1 MHGRPGAT
9 RPVDETTNPQQP
21 TEWLRSGGWPAGVA
35 GGAIA
40 FPVAVLVHELGHF
53 GAFAAFGFPDPV
65 LRFSSTSWSGSG
77 EFARHIR
84 AGDVEAA
91 AALVQPWQVAVG
103 VAAGVIVTYLTLI
116 ACVLAVRRFG
126 PGPLSLVLGVGLVT
140 PLRWLGAIPIL
151 ASKLRGTLQVP
162 SNTDEGWL
170 AALTGI
176 PESLLL
182 LLGLTCLLLGYW
194 FLVTALPRGRRMRV
208 VFPTLVGSVA
218 VGGPLWVLWLGPLI
232 LP

>member
-1 MHGRPGAT
+1 M
-9 RPVDETTNPQQP
+9 
-21 TEWLRSGGWPAGVA
+21 
-35 GGAIA
+35 
-40 FPVAVLVHELGHF
+40 
-53 GAFAAFGFPDPV
+53 
-65 LRFSSTSWSGSG
+65 
-77 EFARHIR
+77 
-84 AGDVEAA
+84 EAA

-103 VAAGVIVTYLTLI
+103 VAAGVIVTYLTII

-126 PGPLSLVLGVGLVT
+126 LGPLSLVLGVGLVT
-140 PLRWLGAIPIL
+140 PLCWLGAIPIL
-151 ASKLRGTLQVP
+151 ASKLRGKLQVP

-182 LLGLTCLLLGYW
+182 LLGLTCLLLGLTCLLLGYW
-194 FLVTALPRGRRMRV
+194 FLVTAIPRGRRMRV
-208 VFPTLVGSVA
+208 VIPTLVGSVA

>member
-1 MHGRPGAT
+1 MHGPPDGR
-9 RPVDETTNPQQP
+9 RPVDETTNLQRSSG
-21 TEWLRSGGWPAGVA
+21 WLAGVA

-40 FPVAVLVHELGHF
+40 FPIAVLVHELGHF